1 MVSNRP
7 PEIFRIDPI
16 FPRILA
22 VAAVCFILYGT
33 YLGITDDLGVSFAG
47 VGVLIGLACIPFS
60 RHAFAALYD
69 DHLRVGKEV
78 IRYRDIV
85 AVMHGELA
93 LGRVG
98 SVRDA
103 RQPFLLIQTRQSEVP
118 KVVRVAFVQG
128 GVARLRARLE
138 LRVAE
143 VNGQSEQTIE
153 PST

>member
-1 MVSNRP
+1 MESNRP

-33 YLGITDDLGVSFAG
+33 SLGITDDLGVSFASF
-47 VGVLIGLACIPFS
+47 GVLIGLACIPFS
-60 RHAFAALYD
+60 RHVFAALYD
-69 DHLRVGKEV
+69 DHLRVGREV
-78 IRYRDIV
+78 VRYRDIV
-85 AVMHGELA
+85 AVLHGELA

-103 RQPFLLIQTRQSEVP
+103 RQPFLLIQTKQSEVP
-118 KVVRVAFVQG
+118 KVVRVAFVKG
-128 GVARLRARLE
+128 GVALLRERLE

-143 VNGQSEQTIE
+143 VKGQDGQRTE
-153 PST
+153 PMT